1 MGPKQVEMIC
11 YIQKLLSASFISL
24 WPGIYTDEVPDPDA
38 SEKKTKKKKKKAKNQ
53 AQSVA
58 GSCFWL
64 LHVAAAI
71 SYHLKPSD
79 TIDSFELSRDWFM
92 DVPTRSTSVA
102 ILS

>member
-1 MGPKQVEMIC
+1 MDPKQVEMIC
-11 YIQKLLSASFISL
+11 YIQKLLIASLISL
-24 WPGIYTDEVPDPDA
+24 WPGIDTDEVPDPDA
-38 SEKKTKKKKKKAKNQ
+38 NESKAKKKKKTKNQ

>member
-11 YIQKLLSASFISL
+11 YIEKLLIASLISL
-24 WPGIYTDEVPDPDA
+24 WPGIDTDEVPDPDA
-38 SEKKTKKKKKKAKNQ
+38 NESKAKKKKKTKNQ